1 MSWIYC
7 ARVIQVLEEHVTESN
22 NGDGRWSLKSRKGKK
37 QRRKFLPKT
46 KRLLKSSTQPTIFN
60 LCFLKLSLSWR
71 REKFKHSQLINCD
84 GGVDAQP
91 LTPLQWNVALQT
103 KDWLQHWKLIKGIHL
118 YTKLMSVYQVELR
131 NPEKYREPT
140 NTVTGRPS
148 DFFTFGSR
156 DDKGV
161 TWW

>member
-1 MSWIYC
+1 MI
-7 ARVIQVLEEHVTESN
+7 TE
-22 NGDGRWSLKSRKGKK
+22 KPEGKK
-37 QRRKFLPKT
+37 TASKIFTQDKETSKIFHAANNFQPVFFKIKSLGEG
-46 KRLLKSSTQPTIFN
+46 KSSNTP
-60 LCFLKLSLSWR
+60 
-71 REKFKHSQLINCD
+71 QLINCD

-103 KDWLQHWKLIKGIHL
+103 KDWLQHWKHITRIHL

-148 DFFTFGSR
+148 DFYTFESR

-161 TWW
+161 T